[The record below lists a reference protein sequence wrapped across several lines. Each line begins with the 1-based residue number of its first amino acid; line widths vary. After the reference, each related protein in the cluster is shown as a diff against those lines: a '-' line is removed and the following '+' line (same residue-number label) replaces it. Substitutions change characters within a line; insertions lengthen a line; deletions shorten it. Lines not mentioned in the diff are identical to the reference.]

1 MVLLRCPG
9 GRSSCSSSVFIFV
22 ACRKGAII
30 KTAARAVAHGP
41 RSAPTTA
48 TTNVA
53 RAVAAELRAAGIDHL
68 FLMTGRDN
76 ALWIALEE
84 VGIRQVL
91 ARSEGAAVYMAD
103 AYSRITGRPS
113 LTYGAY
119 GPGAANVAGALAEP
133 FWSSTPVVALVSAMR
148 RTERFR
154 REYQELDQVP
164 LFSSVTKWGAEASD
178 RKHVPRLVREAVRRA
193 VSGTP
198 GPVYLGIPGD
208 IFEEEMPDYQEPANH
223 REPVSLPLTRPAP
236 SVADA
241 EAVVRA
247 LTSASR
253 PVILAGTGVHQSGA
267 HDALRRLAER
277 LGIPVATSSGGK
289 GAIADNHEL
298 ALGTVGRYSRK
309 YANAAVRDAD
319 AVLAIGT
326 SLGGLVTDS
335 YKLVT
340 PDAFLIHVTIDPEV
354 IGLNFA
360 PNLPI
365 VADARTFLETVLAAA
380 ERMEA
385 LPVASSPAYLAA
397 LADAKSAWQMQR
409 ASLASR
415 DGADGGPMRPEAI
428 MAALDERLP
437 SDAIVVADTGY
448 SAAWAGVLADVKQ
461 AGRNFLRA
469 DGSLGWAFP
478 ASLGAQMAAPDRQ
491 VVCVTGDGGIGYHL
505 TDIETALRH
514 QLPVT
519 VVILNNGT
527 LAFEEHVQDLL
538 YGHVVPDVDRFVDV
552 DYGAVARTFGARGF
566 RVTNAADFRAAL
578 DVAFERR
585 GPTIIDAMIDREALG
600 PVTRYD
606 RVREREL

>member
-1 MVLLRCPG
+1 MRVL
-9 GRSSCSSSVFIFV
+9 
-22 ACRKGAII
+22 
-30 KTAARAVAHGP
+30 
-41 RSAPTTA
+41 
-48 TTNVA
+48 
-53 RAVAAELRAAGIDHL
+53 GIDHL

-76 ALWIALEE
+76 SLWIALEE

-91 ARSEGAAVYMAD
+91 ARSEAAAVYMAD
-103 AYSRITGRPS
+103 AYARVTGRPAF
-113 LTYGAY
+113 TYGAY

-133 FWSSTPVVALVSAMR
+133 YWSSSPVVALVSAMR

-154 REYQELDQVP
+154 KEYQELDQVP
-164 LFSSVTKWGAEASD
+164 LFASVTKWGAEASD
-178 RKHVPRLVREAVRRA
+178 RKHVSRLVREAVRRA

-208 IFEEEMPDYQEPANH
+208 IFEEEVPDYQEPTNH

-247 LTSASR
+247 LTAASR
-253 PVILAGTGVHQSGA
+253 PVILAGTGVHQSGGYA
-267 HDALRRLAER
+267 ALVRLAER

-309 YANAAVRDAD
+309 YANAAVREAD

-335 YKLVT
+335 YKLIS
-340 PDAFLIHVTIDPEV
+340 PDAFLVHVTIDPEV
-354 IGLNFA
+354 IGLNFP
-360 PNLPI
+360 PNLGI

-380 ERMEA
+380 ERMET
-385 LPVASSPAYLAA
+385 LPASSSSAYLAA
-397 LADAKSAWQMQR
+397 LAQAKADWQEQR
-409 ASLASR
+409 ASLAAR
-415 DGADGGPMRPEAI
+415 DGTDGGPMRPEAI
-428 MAALDERLP
+428 MAILDERLP
-437 SDAIVVADTGY
+437 ADAIVVADTGY
-448 SAAWAGVLADVKQ
+448 AAAWAGALADVKQ

-478 ASLGAQMAAPDRQ
+478 AALGAQMAAPGRQ

-505 TDIETALRH
+505 SDIETALRH
-514 QLPVT
+514 ELPVT

-527 LAFEEHVQDLL
+527 LAFEEHVQNLL
-538 YGHVVPDVDRFVDV
+538 YGHVVLDVDRFVDI
-552 DYGAVARTFGARGF
+552 DYGKVARSFGARGY
-566 RVTNAADFRAAL
+566 RVTNAAEFRTALAAG
-578 DVAFERR
+578 FERR

-606 RVREREL
+606 RVRDREL

>member
-1 MVLLRCPG
+1 V
-9 GRSSCSSSVFIFV
+9 
-22 ACRKGAII
+22 
-30 KTAARAVAHGP
+30 
-41 RSAPTTA
+41 PTPT
-48 TTNVA
+48 VA
-53 RAVAAELRAAGIDHL
+53 RAVASELHALGIDHL

-76 ALWIALEE
+76 SLWIALEE

-103 AYSRITGRPS
+103 AYARVTGGPS
-113 LTYGAY
+113 FTYGAY

-133 FWSSTPVVALVSAMR
+133 FWSSSPVVALVSAMR

-164 LFSSVTKWGAEASD
+164 LFASVTKWGAEASD

-208 IFEEEMPDYQEPANH
+208 IFEEELPDYQAPANGREPAG
-223 REPVSLPLTRPAP
+223 LPLTRPAP
-236 SVADA
+236 STADA

-247 LTSASR
+247 LTTASR

-267 HDALRRLAER
+267 YRALRRVAER
-277 LGIPVATSSGGK
+277 LAIPVATSSGGK
-289 GAIADNHEL
+289 GAIADTHEL

-309 YANAAVRDAD
+309 YANAAVREAD
-319 AVLAIGT
+319 AILAIGT

-335 YKLVT
+335 YKLVS
-340 PDAFLIHVTIDPEV
+340 PDAFLVHVTVDPEV
-354 IGLNFA
+354 IGLNF
-360 PNLPI
+360 PPSLGI
-365 VADARTFLETVLAAA
+365 VADAGTFLDTILVAA

-385 LPVASSPAYLAA
+385 LPPASSSAYLAA
-397 LADAKSAWQMQR
+397 LAEAKAAWQQQR
-409 ASLASR
+409 SSLAAL
-415 DGADGGPMRPEAI
+415 DGNDGGPMRPEAI
-428 MAALDERLP
+428 MAALDEQLP
-437 SDAIVVADTGY
+437 ADAIVVADTGY
-448 SAAWAGVLADVKQ
+448 SAAWAGALIDVKE

-478 ASLGAQMAAPDRQ
+478 ASLGAQMAAPGRQ

-505 TDIETALRH
+505 SDIETALRH
-514 QLPVT
+514 DLPVT

-538 YGHVVPDVDRFVDV
+538 YGHVVPEVDRFVDV
-552 DYGAVARTFGARGF
+552 DYAEVARAFGANGF
-566 RVTNAADFRAAL
+566 RVSNAADFRAAL
-578 DVAFERR
+578 AAGLERR
-585 GPTIIDAMIDREALG
+585 GPTIIDAMIDRQALG